1 MPWNEERHQDL
12 LNDPRFE
19 AAIALKKE
27 GNYEAAADFFGE
39 LLKSFDAEEE
49 PPQYLAPLYFEYG
62 STLVCELE
70 KANNDMLEET
80 NPSSEGPPLK
90 KTKIA
95 QQSGSPS
102 EFSLAQVPGDED
114 ATQGKEGGET
124 NGDEEEGEGRGDEA
138 RGGEE
143 DEDDEEDEED
153 EDDSVIAW
161 QCLDTA
167 RGLYQSAMDAKS
179 TPELL
184 VQLKRGLARTVNR
197 LGDLNMATSKF
208 GDALVE
214 YEVSLKLREQEQD
227 PSVEA
232 VCRLCDTQIQVALA
246 LIEHVADMGEVDIVV
261 TTIEDESVVVVSG
274 EDCINQALAF
284 RDQARAKLEGLLTE
298 LARNKTEC
306 SVHEKECICF
316 QYTNL
321 DGFVGRCADL
331 SQEKPELAR
340 KFPS

>member
-95 QQSGSPS
+95 QQSGSSS

-114 ATQGKEGGET
+114 ATQGKEGGEK
-124 NGDEEEGEGRGDEA
+124 NGDEEEGEGGGDED
-138 RGGEE
+138 RDGEE

-197 LGDLNMATSKF
+197 LGDLNMATSMF

-214 YEVSLKLREQEQD
+214 
-227 PSVEA
+227 
-232 VCRLCDTQIQVALA
+232 
-246 LIEHVADMGEVDIVV
+246 
-261 TTIEDESVVVVSG
+261 
-274 EDCINQALAF
+274 
-284 RDQARAKLEGLLTE
+284 
-298 LARNKTEC
+298 
-306 SVHEKECICF
+306 
-316 QYTNL
+316 
-321 DGFVGRCADL
+321 
-331 SQEKPELAR
+331 
-340 KFPS
+340 